1 MVMLTS
7 AEEPIAGVKI
17 LKRKPTNGQIIS
29 GVMIGHYRIVDDKI
43 IGVMKTPKS
52 ASATNNNAPRFG
64 KRRRNS
70 LFTLHVPEQ
79 EFHYEFQVSGRRH
92 NQLHWMRYHIVRLA
106 SNGGDDT
113 RTDLDISNGQTFPTL
128 HFSRVKSYTVES
140 ETSLM

>member
-1 MVMLTS
+1 MVFVIFLN
-7 AEEPIAGVKI
+7 AFFGVVT
-17 LKRKPTNGQIIS
+17 RNGQIIS

-79 EFHYEFQVSGRRH
+79 EFHYVSE
-92 NQLHWMRYHIVRLA
+92 
-106 SNGGDDT
+106 
-113 RTDLDISNGQTFPTL
+113 
-128 HFSRVKSYTVES
+128 K
-140 ETSLM
+140 